1 MLVYNKVYRHKQGGL
16 KMKRTIKALF
26 ITGILTM
33 IFAIPVMA
41 QEVTDPEKVIKEEVF
56 VAGED
61 ALAQEFHNSQ
71 IWRSDNY
78 VKYLDGVIF
87 NLNETAR
94 IKKEIVTNYTYLSQY
109 NPAFR
114 DKIPQAQA
122 DYDKAVAWVNAYKEY
137 RQAVKA
143 DLKARYKY

>member
-1 MLVYNKVYRHKQGGL
+1 
-16 KMKRTIKALF
+16 MKRSIRIIAMAML
-26 ITGILTM
+26 ITVIM
-33 IFAIPVMA
+33 AQAVMA
-41 QEVTDPEKVIKEEVF
+41 QEVTDPEKVIKEETF

-61 ALAQEFHNSQ
+61 RLANEFHNSQ

-78 VKYLDGVIF
+78 VQYLDGVIF
-87 NLNETAR
+87 NLNEVVR
-94 IKKEIVTNYTYLSQY
+94 IKKEVVDNYIYLSQF

-137 RQAVKA
+137 RKAVQA
-143 DLKARYKY
+143 DLKAKFNY